1 MNTILVTGVTGLLG
15 SNLVK
20 VLIANKYNVISSV
33 RADKVSSYMPQLGE
47 VVISDELLFEGKFP
61 KVDVIVNCAFARSNE
76 SERLASALDFTTK
89 LINGLKI
96 AKVYNV
102 INISSQGVYK
112 RLPVGQLSK
121 ENSPI
126 SPIDLYSIAK
136 YASENLFIASGIP
149 YVTNIRLASLNMR
162 QRFLYSFIQSAKNE
176 GVIHVNSPKVYASLL
191 DVNDAVN
198 AILSILQIQ
207 PLSWAPVYNV
217 GTGNQTSLLEYAKIV
232 KKVGLKLGYKVNIII
247 DDNDYTSTSGA
258 DISLIY
264 NDTGWRPNIKLEDM
278 IENMFN
284 V

>member
-20 VLIANKYNVISSV
+20 ALIANKYNVISSV
-33 RADKVSSYMPQLGE
+33 RADKVSSYMPQFGE
-47 VVISDELLFEGKFP
+47 VVISDELLFEGSFP

-96 AKVYNV
+96 ANVYNV

-112 RLPVGQLSK
+112 RLPVGLLSK

-126 SPIDLYSIAK
+126 SPIDVYSIAK
-136 YASENLFIASGIP
+136 YASEKLFIASGIP

-162 QRFLYSFIQSAKNE
+162 QRFLYSFIQSVKNE
-176 GVIHVNSPKVYASLL
+176 GVIHLNTPKVYASLL

-207 PLSWAPVYNV
+207 PSSWAPVYNV
-217 GTGNQTSLLEYAKIV
+217 GTGDQTSLLEYAKLV
-232 KKVGLKLGYKVNIII
+232 EKVGLKLGYKVNIMI
-247 DDNDYTSTSGA
+247 DDNDYISTSGA

-264 NDTGWRPNIKLEDM
+264 NDTGWRPSIKLEDM